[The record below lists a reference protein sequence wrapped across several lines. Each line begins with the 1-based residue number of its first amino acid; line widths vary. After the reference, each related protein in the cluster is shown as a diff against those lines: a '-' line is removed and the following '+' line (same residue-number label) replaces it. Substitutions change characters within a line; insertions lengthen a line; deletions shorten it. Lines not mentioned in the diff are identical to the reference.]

1 MSPMNAVIPFWQLM
15 TVISVPTLMVL
26 IGILMN
32 RQDFHRLSTQFH
44 NDMMMVQST
53 LRDMEGRLSKVE
65 ARRSA

>member
-1 MSPMNAVIPFWQLM
+1 MNATVAALPFWQLI
-15 TVISVPTLMVL
+15 TVVAVPTLMVL
-26 IGILMN
+26 IGILTN

-65 ARRSA
+65 ARQS